1 MLEDKLSR
9 RKFTSIA
16 FGSLIFYIF
25 IARNKTQNNIL
36 ISSDLSEKVLVYN
49 NERKET
55 LEKDINS
62 AISDDLANNR
72 TTWIG
77 KKLYTYAELFSLI

>member
-16 FGSLIFYIF
+16 FGSLIFYIL
-25 IARNKTQNNIL
+25 IARNKKQNDIL

>member
-1 MLEDKLSR
+1 MLKDKLSR
-9 RKFTSIA
+9 RKFISIS
-16 FGSLIFYIF
+16 FGALIFYILL
-25 IARNKTQNNIL
+25 ACNKIKKNIE
-36 ISSDLSEKVLVYN
+36 ISSELRKKIINHYAS
-49 NERKET
+49 RKEF
-55 LEKDINS
+55 LGNDINS

>member
-9 RKFTSIA
+9 RKFISIA
-16 FGSLIFYIF
+16 FGSLIFYILLLE
-25 IARNKTQNNIL
+25 IKQNDIL
-36 ISSDLSEKVLVYN
+36 ISSDLSEKVLLYN

>member
-9 RKFTSIA
+9 RKFISIS
-16 FGSLIFYIF
+16 FGSLIFYIL
-25 IARNKTQNNIL
+25 IARNKTKNDIL
-36 ISSDLSEKVLVYN
+36 ISSDLSEKVLN
-49 NERKET
+49 HNKERKEI

-62 AISDDLANNR
+62 AIRDDLVNNK